1 MQATAEV
8 IDGVIQIVVA
18 AQQPLATQNQRRQA
32 VEVSDQ
38 LKRADA
44 RNSIQVALQLVQT
57 SHQVEVQHFGYTV
70 LQHLVGARWDEFTA
84 EEHTQLASTS
94 FGLLRQVGGTASSYA
109 IRSKA
114 AVLLALL
121 TKRQGGQLL
130 QALLPELIRLASA
143 GATQA
148 ETVCIVLR
156 MMAEEVT
163 QYRDDLEA
171 DNKRQLLSA
180 LTACVPQVLPFLE
193 QSMEGHF
200 GQAVAAAQQGQHQL
214 SQLHAAVVTA
224 ALGTSLTYA
233 EWAPLAPLTDSG
245 LIRAC
250 AYFLTTQDFR
260 LPACDILK
268 QLTHRRQ
275 DKETSETYN
284 SVMAATGEALVQAAS
299 AVLTQ
304 QAQEQ
309 LSFEGDSDEFGQ
321 RLCETMAEFGGTHLH
336 CLPTHDS
343 KIMFLQQMMT
353 FTQHPYML
361 LSSKALP
368 LWIALL
374 SPRDALA
381 KQEGRT
387 PNPSHTLLPL
397 ECVSALLDLA
407 GEQLRKG
414 VGVSQDTSDYPA
426 YFEDHQD
433 YKDFCIS
440 YRADLARIVKLT
452 AGLLPDQALAAA
464 SRRLQNALHQCTTS
478 AAPPAEQHSLFEA
491 AVLFTDSVV
500 SAVCS
505 AHLSKGASP
514 NQAATLS
521 STEALLQLL
530 LGARLADPVLLNWHA
545 RSLESFSKLLAIKP
559 ELVQA
564 VMQKAFDMYATN
576 PLEGNAYGGIPPAKP
591 TPQWKE
597 LQTARQRIGLML
609 VAHAKA
615 QPQALLPHLAA
626 LANKTQELWAA
637 GVIGTNEQS
646 TLFDVVLAAASGADL
661 QLQKQVVEWVLGG
674 VRTEWQSPAFQAALA
689 SPAAFIAHYIDLH
702 ADAAGHAEV
711 GGQQPRWQLHHHLYL
726 IEHSGKRTTPLIKG
740 PTALNPQDKRPPSPP
755 PPRHDHPLTEHVD
768 WMLPTLLRVCTCLHA
783 VWTPET
789 LASLQ
794 SVRSAFLMGPK
805 ERAVYLRRPVPRGR
819 QVVEQSGEEEAAT
832 VAGTNAAALRAWLRQ
847 MRESVYQ
854 SLGLMCTNVS
864 AFYACGPAQALW
876 GPSLV
881 QHIECMDHQHLRML
895 LRHLMVPFTKSCPA
909 QHRNAWLLPVL
920 APLLRHMFART
931 SAKWSRIVSQSASTA
946 PDDGARHSEDGA
958 AANDEVVEDRL
969 IRELTREHLQLLLN
983 MIEKPSQGT
992 AGNGQSVLEWLLAEA
1007 PDLALTAVG
1016 TGVAALWWPDSESGA
1031 KATAFCRAVV
1041 SVATRNETV
1050 YNFVGREMLQGG
1062 IAALAHPIFTTAE
1075 TLQLIRD
1082 ILAQQLATSPGPRQA
1097 LLALPAITPSMLAQ
1111 FEADVAATG
1120 SEKEQRFIIRKLL
1133 MQSGVDDLQTALQLN
1148 FKPVVSAVVNVNSYE
1163 QRTGGKQ
1170 LPVDQQGGDMG
1181 LSILSSSS

>member
-8 IDGVIQIVVA
+8 IDRVIHIVVT
-18 AQQPLATQNQRRQA
+18 AQQPAATQIQRRQA
-32 VEVSDQ
+32 VELSDQ
-38 LKRADA
+38 
-44 RNSIQVALQLVQT
+44 
-57 SHQVEVQHFGYTV
+57 
-70 LQHLVGARWDEFTA
+70 VGARWEEFTA

-94 FGLLRQVGGTASSYA
+94 FGLLTQVGGTASSYA

-114 AVLLALL
+114 AVVLALV

-130 QALLPELIRLASA
+130 QALLPELIRLASG

-200 GQAVAAAQQGQHQL
+200 GQALAAAQQGQHQV

-284 SVMAATGEALVQAAS
+284 SAMAATGEALVQAAS

-321 RLCETMAEFGGTHLH
+321 RLCETMAEFGATHLH

-343 KIMFLQQMMT
+343 KILFLQQARGTLVDMMT

-368 LWIALL
+368 LWLALL
-374 SPRDALA
+374 SPRDAIA
-381 KQEGRT
+381 KQEGHA

-426 YFEDHQD
+426 YYEDHQD

-440 YRADLARIVKLT
+440 YRGDLARIVKLT
-452 AGLLPDQALAAA
+452 AGLWPDQALAAA
-464 SRRLQNALHQCTTS
+464 SRRLQHALQQCSSS
-478 AAPPAEQHSLFEA
+478 AVPPPEQHSLLEA

-505 AHLSKGASP
+505 AHLIKGGSL
-514 NQAATLS
+514 NQTATLS

-530 LGARLADPVLLNWHA
+530 LGARFADPVLLNWHA
-545 RSLESFSKLLAIKP
+545 RSLESFSKLLAVNP

-564 VMQKAFDMYATN
+564 VMQKAFNMYATN

-661 QLQKQVVEWVLGG
+661 QLQKQVVEWVLAG
-674 VRTEWQSPAFQAALA
+674 VRTEWQSSAFQAALD
-689 SPAAFIAHYIDLH
+689 SPAAFISHYFDLH

-711 GGQQPRWQLHHHLYL
+711 GGQQPRWQLYHHLYL
-726 IEHSGKRTTPLIKG
+726 IEHSGKRTTPLVKG
-740 PTALNPQDKRPPSPP
+740 PTAANPQDKRPPSPP
-755 PPRHDHPLTEHVD
+755 PLRHDHPLTEHVD
-768 WMLPTLLRVCTCLHA
+768 WMLPNLLRVCTCLHA
-783 VWTPET
+783 VWTPQT

-794 SVRSAFLMGPK
+794 GVRSAFLMGPK

-847 MRESVYQ
+847 VRESMYQ

-864 AFYACGPAQALW
+864 AFYACGPAQGLW
-876 GPSLV
+876 GPALM
-881 QHIECMDHQHLRML
+881 QHVECMDHQHLRML
-895 LRHLMVPFTKSCPA
+895 LRHLMLSFTKSCPA
-909 QHRNAWLLPVL
+909 QHRNSWLLPVL
-920 APLLRHMFART
+920 GALLPHMLERI
-931 SAKWSRIVSQSASTA
+931 SAKWSRIVSQSGSSA
-946 PDDGARHSEDGA
+946 PDAGARHSEDGA
-958 AANDEVVEDRL
+958 AANDEVVEERL

-983 MIEKPSQGT
+983 MVDKPAPSPGGAGT
-992 AGNGQSVLEWLLAEA
+992 GQSVLEWLLAEA
-1007 PDLALTAVG
+1007 PDLALAAVG
-1016 TGVAALWWPDSESGA
+1016 TGVAALWWPDSDSGA

-1041 SVATRNETV
+1041 GVATTNERV

-1097 LLALPAITPSMLAQ
+1097 LLALPAITPPMLTQ

-1133 MQSGVDDLQTALQLN
+1133 MQSGVGELQAALQLN
-1148 FKPVVSAVVNVNSYE
+1148 FKPIVAAVVNVNEYE

-1181 LSILSSSS
+1181 LGILTQ